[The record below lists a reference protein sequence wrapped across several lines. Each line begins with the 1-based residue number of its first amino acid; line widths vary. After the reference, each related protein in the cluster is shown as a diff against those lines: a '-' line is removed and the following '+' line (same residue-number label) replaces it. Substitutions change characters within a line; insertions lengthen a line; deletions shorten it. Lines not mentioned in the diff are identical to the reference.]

1 MWKQKIIAIWSKY
14 FLKNWQP
21 DFEELSPCISP
32 DILYFFTVDKDSSYC
47 ISWNTTYSELLALN
61 LGHLETDINHVQF
74 YYFDIPIIVGHIK
87 FNHAKILWNS
97 TSLESPIQHYIVDIR
112 EGVRYIDTYSKLA
125 GMLSKYETY
134 AQKITDNMVMDEDS
148 FNLCIKDIFYVLNYS
163 ISDRCTRLDIYNKR
177 DYAYPILLDSN
188 YQHQGTVSKI
198 HYMSYGLK
206 IEQYHHYYDYCIKPV
221 PSFIT
226 ALLEYDEDN
235 ILWIDNINKVIGFK
249 GDKSCLVLPNKIES
263 IQIDN
268 LRPAKGWGG
277 FWMEIRIAGFKNS
290 IRIYQVLDVNQL
302 DKHVDDFSAFF
313 GINVVINDRGYDC

>member
-1 MWKQKIIAIWSKY
+1 
-14 FLKNWQP
+14 
-21 DFEELSPCISP
+21 
-32 DILYFFTVDKDSSYC
+32 
-47 ISWNTTYSELLALN
+47 
-61 LGHLETDINHVQF
+61 
-74 YYFDIPIIVGHIK
+74 
-87 FNHAKILWNS
+87 
-97 TSLESPIQHYIVDIR
+97 
-112 EGVRYIDTYSKLA
+112 
-125 GMLSKYETY
+125 
-134 AQKITDNMVMDEDS
+134 MVMDEDS

-163 ISDRCTRLDIYNKR
+163 IPDRCTRLDIYNKR

-277 FWMEIRIAGFKNS
+277 CWMEIRIAGFKNS

-313 GINVVINDRGYDC
+313 GVDVVINDRGYDC